1 LNLLCPACHTPLPAD
16 ADAVVTCATC
26 SAEVDVTRAGTIS
39 GRPRFVPEIDRTGT
53 NVGGYRIDARLGGG
67 GMGTVYRATAID
79 GGAAVALKFLAP
91 ALADNP
97 DVVARF
103 AREIATLTRLE
114 HPSIVRVLAHGTQD
128 GTPWF
133 AMALVEGTDL
143 RARIA
148 TGALPPSETA
158 AVFGR
163 LFAALAHAHERGVVH
178 RDLKPANVLLG
189 ADGAQLADF
198 GIAHLEA
205 ELLTGPNVTRL
216 TQTAAV
222 LGTLPYMSPE
232 QRRGAAVDRR
242 SDLFS
247 AGVMLYEAATGVLP
261 QGAFAPPSRVNAAYG
276 RAFDR
281 IVMQLLQADPARRP
295 SSAADVGR
303 RLPAALSPRRPRPLT
318 LLTSGAALALI
329 LAGGRVGL
337 RALFGHDGRSEK
349 EALAKI
355 EATAPR
361 NATPAPGTQAP
372 DTQTPV
378 PTDGL
383 TKLLGPEGDAKE
395 GPRRKIRSKV
405 VLKAV
410 AEVKK
415 LRAVTTKAPP
425 PPAKPVQAKSA
436 SKPGGKKK
444 SKAAF
449 ADDALAPEFK
459 EAMPP
464 PARAGVQPR
473 LSDADAGPPPPALPP
488 RK

>member
-1 LNLLCPACHTPLPAD
+1 
-16 ADAVVTCATC
+16 
-26 SAEVDVTRAGTIS
+26 
-39 GRPRFVPEIDRTGT
+39 
-53 NVGGYRIDARLGGG
+53 
-67 GMGTVYRATAID
+67 
-79 GGAAVALKFLAP
+79 
-91 ALADNP
+91 
-97 DVVARF
+97 
-103 AREIATLTRLE
+103 
-114 HPSIVRVLAHGTQD
+114 
-128 GTPWF
+128 
-133 AMALVEGTDL
+133 MALVEGSDL

-148 TGALPPSETA
+148 TGGLPPSETA

-189 ADGAQLADF
+189 GDGAQLADF

-261 QGAFAPPSRVNAAYG
+261 QGAFAPPSQLNPAYG

-303 RLPAALSPRRPRPLT
+303 ALSAALSPRRRRPLT
-318 LLTSGAALALI
+318 LLTSGAALLLI

-337 RALFGHDGRSEK
+337 RALFRHDGKSDK

-355 EATAPR
+355 ETTDAAK
-361 NATPAPGTQAP
+361 AAAPGTQPTDTQAP
-372 DTQTPV
+372 DTQAPV

-383 TKLLGPEGDAKE
+383 TKLLGPEGGEKQRPH
-395 GPRRKIRSKV
+395 GKIRSKV

-410 AEVKK
+410 ADVKK
-415 LRAVTTKAPP
+415 LRAVTTKSP
-425 PPAKPVQAKSA
+425 PPAKPVPAKPAGKLGGRRSRRPRSLTTRSPPSSRRRCRRRPGSVFSRA
-436 SKPGGKKK
+436 SPT
-444 SKAAF
+444 
-449 ADDALAPEFK
+449 PT
-459 EAMPP
+459 
-464 PARAGVQPR
+464 PARPR
-473 LSDADAGPPPPALPP
+473 CRLASRRSGEKDLYGSSHVEHAADEA
-488 RK
+488 RRTRCS